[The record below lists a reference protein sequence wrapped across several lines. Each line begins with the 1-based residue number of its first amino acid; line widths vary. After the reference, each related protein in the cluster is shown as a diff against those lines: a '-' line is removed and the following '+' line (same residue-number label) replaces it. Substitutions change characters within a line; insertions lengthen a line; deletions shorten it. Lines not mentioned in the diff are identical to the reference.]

1 MPSHEPE
8 ELRRMHET
16 IDTYYPKTYLSCWAA
31 HVRTDW
37 AEFLDRV
44 FLSDV
49 IAHLGESGGSVLD
62 LGSGPSISSIIS
74 ASRWSNK
81 IYLAELL
88 QGNREEIEKWWRN
101 EEDAFDWKH
110 YFDFQGVLE
119 LCSDTSSIAS
129 RVRSS
134 IAGVLPCDLS
144 TEEVFAELRCPSSPV
159 DILIAS
165 LVFDVVCVD
174 ANQLEVM
181 INRALR
187 WLKPEGLMLVQGS
200 LGEYHYTVGS
210 ASMPVLDIQEKE
222 FRAVIDR
229 VGLDVIR
236 WETTVRLTT
245 HYYTVLRRKNPEK

>member
-101 EEDAFDWKH
+101 EDDAFDWKH
-110 YFDFQGVLE
+110 YFDFQVLFHIPRKTIKSFRGCLNFAQTRQALLQE
-119 LCSDTSSIAS
+119 L
-129 RVRSS
+129 
-134 IAGVLPCDLS
+134 GLP
-144 TEEVFAELRCPSSPV
+144 
-159 DILIAS
+159 
-165 LVFDVVCVD
+165 
-174 ANQLEVM
+174 
-181 INRALR
+181 
-187 WLKPEGLMLVQGS
+187 
-200 LGEYHYTVGS
+200 
-210 ASMPVLDIQEKE
+210 
-222 FRAVIDR
+222 
-229 VGLDVIR
+229 
-236 WETTVRLTT
+236 
-245 HYYTVLRRKNPEK
+245 